1 MNRRQGG
8 ASSVAGLLTAFVA
21 ASTVLGL
28 LAAGIFMPVA
38 GLVGMSTKSV
48 VTAFDALPAQFTAS
62 PLAQQSRILAS
73 DGSTIATLYKEN
85 RLVVPLDQVGEDMK
99 HAQVA
104 IEDRRFYEHGG
115 IDGKGILRSLA
126 TAARGGDKQGASTL
140 TQQYVKQL
148 RVTTALQNGDPK
160 AAEAA
165 QARAGIP
172 GYVRKIQEMKYAIS
186 MEQRRSKDQILEGY
200 LNIVYY
206 GAGAYGVEAAAQ
218 RYYDTTA
225 AKLTLPQAAMIAG
238 LAQNPTAANP
248 IAAPKRAIER
258 RNAVLDAMA
267 DQGYISAKRLK
278 SAKRAP
284 LGLDVQ
290 PLKPSCPS
298 ATNPYVCYY
307 VVNWLLDQPALGK
320 TQADRER
327 QVFYGGLTIRTTI
340 DPKLTAYTNKV
351 LADRVSPTNGARR
364 GTAAAV
370 VEPGTGRVLAIGQ
383 NTTWDLVGGPGKTSV
398 NWAVDQKY
406 GASGGFQIGSTAK
419 MFAVVTALEQGM
431 TANSSFYA
439 PPDGTHI
446 SGKRFD
452 GEKCGVIDRYFA
464 PYNAEGEEHGMTTL
478 REATVK
484 SINTAFA
491 QLATKV
497 GICNERETMKK
508 MGMYRADGKEY
519 GIGGI
524 AATILGADNASPLT
538 LAASYAT
545 LASGGVYCEPR
556 PVESVIAFDGTE
568 LPVGE
573 NKCRRAIEPKVAYDT
588 TKILTGVLQK
598 GGTGSKAAM
607 GRPAAGKTGTADN
620 STETWFAGYTPQLA
634 AAVWYGTPYTQRSVH
649 AYGGTVAAP
658 LWRKIMTEA
667 STGMKTERF
676 RLIEDDTPQDA
687 KDHGDTVAVPDV
699 VGRSQESATKILE
712 DAGFQVEVADKRE
725 QSAAVTAD
733 AVVKTSPT
741 GATQAD
747 AGSTVT
753 LTLSR
758 GGRPE

>member
-1 MNRRQGG
+1 MNRRQGD
-8 ASSVAGLLTAFVA
+8 ATSVARLLAAFVA

-38 GLVGMSTKSV
+38 GLAGMSTKSV
-48 VTAFDALPAQFTAS
+48 VTAFDALPAQFTSS

-73 DGSTIATLYKEN
+73 DGSVIATLYKEN
-85 RLVVPLDQVGEDMK
+85 RLVVPLDQISEDMQK
-99 HAQVA
+99 AQVA

-115 IDGKGILRSLA
+115 IDGKGILRSIA
-126 TAARGGDKQGASTL
+126 AAARGGDKQGASTL

-148 RVTTALQNGDPK
+148 LVTTARQNGDEE

-165 QARAGIP
+165 QARAGIA

-206 GAGAYGVEAAAQ
+206 GAAAYGVEAAAH
-218 RYYDTTA
+218 RYYNTSA

-238 LAQNPTAANP
+238 LAQNPSTADP
-248 IAAPKRAIER
+248 INNPKRAIAR
-258 RNAVLDAMA
+258 RAAVLEAMH
-267 DQGYISAKRLK
+267 DQGYISLARMKR
-278 SAKRAP
+278 ARNAP
-284 LGLDVQ
+284 LGLDTQ

-298 ATNPYVCYY
+298 ATDPYVCYY

-320 TQADRER
+320 TQQEREK
-327 QVFYGGLTIRTTI
+327 QLFYGGLNIRTTF
-340 DPKLTAYTNKV
+340 DPELTKYTTKV
-351 LADRVSPTNGARR
+351 LAARVPPANAARR
-364 GTAAAV
+364 GAAAAV

-398 NWAVDQKY
+398 NWSVDQKY

-419 MFAVVTALEQGM
+419 VYGVVTALEQGM

-446 SGKRFD
+446 SGKRFG

-497 GICNERETMKK
+497 GICAERETMKK
-508 MGMYRADGKEY
+508 MGLTRADGKDY
-519 GIGGI
+519 GVGGI
-524 AATILGADNASPLT
+524 AATVLGADNASPLT

-545 LASGGVYCEPR
+545 LAAGGVYCEPR

-573 NKCRRAIEPKVAYDT
+573 NKCRRAVEPKVAYDT
-588 TKILTGVLQK
+588 TKILTGVLRE
-598 GGTGSKAAM
+598 GGTGRKAALD
-607 GRPAAGKTGTADN
+607 RPAAGKTGTADN

-634 AAVWYGTPYTQRSVH
+634 SAVWYGTPYTQRSVH

-658 LWRKIMTEA
+658 LWRQIMSSA
-667 STGMKTERF
+667 SKGMKPQEF
-676 RLIEDDTPQDA
+676 RRLDSSPEEA
-687 KDHGDTVAVPDV
+687 KKHGRQMTVPDV
-699 VGRSQESATKILE
+699 VGRSRESATKILE
-712 DAGFQVEVADKRE
+712 EAGFTVEVADKQE
-725 QSAAVTAD
+725 SSAAVAPG
-733 AVVKTSPT
+733 AVAKTSPA
-741 GATQAD
+741 GAGQAQV
-747 AGSTVT
+747 GSTVT
-753 LTLSR
+753 LTLSA
-758 GGRPE
+758 GGRAQ

>member
-1 MNRRQGG
+1 MKRRQGD
-8 ASSVAGLLTAFVA
+8 AASVAGLLTAFVA

-28 LAAGIFMPVA
+28 LAAGIFMPIA
-38 GLVGMSTKSV
+38 GIAGMSTKSV

-62 PLAQQSRILAS
+62 PLAQQSRILAA
-73 DGSTIATLYKEN
+73 DGSVMATLYKEN
-85 RLVVPLDQVGEDMK
+85 RLVVPLSQIGDDMRM
-99 HAQVA
+99 AQVA

-115 IDGKGILRSLA
+115 IDGKGILRSIA

-140 TQQYVKQL
+140 TQQYVRQL
-148 RVTTALQNGDPK
+148 LITTARQNGNEK

-165 QARAGIP
+165 QVRSGIA

-206 GAGAYGVEAAAQ
+206 GAGAYGVEAAAH

-225 AKLTLPQAAMIAG
+225 ADLTLPQSAMIAG
-238 LAQNPTAANP
+238 LAQNPGTADP
-248 IAAPKRAIER
+248 INNPKRAIER
-258 RNAVLDAMA
+258 RNVVLSAMNE
-267 DQGYISAKRLK
+267 QGLISTARMR
-278 SAKRAP
+278 RAQNAT

-298 ATNPYVCYY
+298 ATDPYVCYY

-320 TQADRER
+320 TPEEREKR
-327 QVFYGGLTIRTTI
+327 LFYGGLNIRTTF
-340 DPKLTAYTNKV
+340 DPALTTYTRKV
-351 LADRVSPTNGARR
+351 LADRVSPTNAARR
-364 GTAAAV
+364 GAAAAV

-446 SGKRFD
+446 PGRKFD

-497 GICNERETMKK
+497 GVCNERETMKK
-508 MGMYRADGKEY
+508 MGLHRSDGKDY
-519 GIGGI
+519 GVGGI
-524 AATILGADNASPLT
+524 AATVLGADNASPLT

-545 LASGGVYCEPR
+545 LASGGMYCEPR
-556 PVESVIAFDGTE
+556 PVESVIAFDSTE
-568 LPVGE
+568 LPIGE
-573 NKCRRAIEPKVAYDT
+573 NKCRRAVDPKIAYDT
-588 TKILTGVLQK
+588 TKILTGVLAE
-598 GGTGSKAAM
+598 GGTGSKAAF

-658 LWRKIMTEA
+658 LWRRIMTKA
-667 STGMKTERF
+667 SDGMDTERF
-676 RLIEDDTPQDA
+676 RLIENDTPQEA
-687 KDHGDTVAVPDV
+687 KDNGETVSVPDV
-699 VGRSQESATKILE
+699 VGRSQESATQILQ
-712 DAGFQVEVADKRE
+712 DAGFSVKVDDNRE
-725 QSAAVTAD
+725 QSSAVAPG
-733 AVVKTSPT
+733 AVVKTSPD
-741 GATQAD
+741 GATRAD
-747 AGSTVT
+747 AGATVT